1 MRGPVVVED
10 EPELR
15 PPSRSLAIAVA
26 VALLSTLVIVAVA
39 IQVGLDRTSTPPPLP
54 TGGVNIA
61 LGTRAVAYKIT
72 PKRTLY
78 LHLFEPAELV
88 SETDRAAIVFFH
100 GGGLVQTP
108 LNQFKRQAEDL
119 AGAGMLAVI
128 AEYRVAWD
136 GASFPEAADDA
147 RDTMAWVRQHSAE
160 LGLDPSK
167 IAVAGA
173 SAGGWMAAS
182 TEALPTEQRA
192 NALILFDPAL
202 GGSLTLPS
210 ETYGGGG
217 LPTLIVHGEKD
228 RVTPVE
234 SSRRYCEAA
243 THCELVVW
251 SGGDQGFF
259 NRDDAFQVVLERIK
273 VFLRSI
279 DFLGP
284 KIN

>member
-1 MRGPVVVED
+1 MAV
-10 EPELR
+10 
-15 PPSRSLAIAVA
+15 AVA
-26 VALLSTLVIVAVA
+26 VALLLTLAIVAVA
-39 IQVGLDRTSTPPPLP
+39 IQVGLDRASTPPPLP
-54 TGGVNIA
+54 TGGMNIA

-78 LHLFEPAELV
+78 LHLFEPAGLA
-88 SETDRAAIVFFH
+88 SDPNRAAIVFFH
-100 GGGLVQTP
+100 GGGLIQTP
-108 LNQFKRQAEDL
+108 LNQFKRQAEQL
-119 AGAGMLAVI
+119 AASGMLAVI

-136 GASFPEAADDA
+136 GASFPEAAEDA
-147 RDTMAWVRQHSAE
+147 RDTLTWVRQHADE
-160 LGLDPSK
+160 YDLDPTK

-217 LPTLIVHGEKD
+217 IPTLIVHGEKD

-234 SSRRYCEAA
+234 SSRRYCDAA
-243 THCELVVW
+243 TQCELVVW

-259 NRDDAFQVVLERIK
+259 NRDDAFQVVLERMRN
-273 VFLRSI
+273 FLRSI

-284 KIN
+284 NKS